1 MIHIIALYYAEGTI
15 PWYFE
20 LFYFLLLLFLLLLP
34 FLIRYVILRRPV
46 INLWSAI
53 LLAFICGSFV
63 GTSLCELFMAEEE
76 LSNFERYV
84 LSDPEFLK
92 EELSDFHRYLLS
104 DPKET
109 GRPNL
114 ESLWYKYRLKE
125 EIKQKEEKL
134 KQKRENFRPFIMPI
148 FVAALVY
155 AYCIMHVG
163 YRDYCIKRLIA
174 DETDKKPKDEQKE

>member
-1 MIHIIALYYAEGTI
+1 MIHIIALYEAGGR

-20 LFYFLLLLFLLLLP
+20 LFYFLFFLLGVSLP
-34 FLIRYVILRRPV
+34 FVIRFVLRRPV
-46 INLWSAI
+46 LNLWSAI
-53 LLAFICGSFV
+53 PLAFICSSII
-63 GTSLCELFMAEEE
+63 GTSLYGLFVAEDE
-76 LSNFERYV
+76 LSDFERYV

-174 DETDKKPKDEQKE
+174 DETDKKPKDEQKQ